1 MDIGEYL
8 RAQLK
13 DSINQQFHIE
23 GDIWLVPCVADY
35 SENDFKP
42 LMRPLTFN
50 TVQESQSNRQGWS
63 ALEDEILL
71 KIVSSRGAK
80 AWSGIAKELNA
91 MIHEGNSI
99 RQGRHCRERWF
110 NHLDP
115 NLVKGNWSEEEDDF
129 IFAQFR
135 KIGSRWS
142 EISKNMK
149 GRTENSVKNRFKSLL
164 RKKGISEEEFEK
176 ECKAQRDVKER
187 NKEEVKI
194 LSYRIEENVSGLD
207 CLLLM
212 SPQIVNYDICDNVE
226 PVVEKKFFVPKT
238 VEIRPITQKLPGIRQ
253 ITNTKEMLRRDA
265 LPEGTPS
272 PSIFLR

>member
-23 GDIWLVPCVADY
+23 GDIWLVPCVANY

-42 LMRPLTFN
+42 LMQPLTCN
-50 TVQESQSNRQGWS
+50 KVQDAQSNRQGWS
-63 ALEDEILL
+63 ALEDEILF

-91 MIHEGNSI
+91 MIHEGNSV

-110 NHLDP
+110 NHIDP
-115 NLVKGNWSEEEDDF
+115 GLVKGNWSEQEDEF
-129 IFAQFR
+129 IFSQFNE
-135 KIGSRWS
+135 IGSRWS
-142 EISKNMK
+142 EISKKMK

-164 RKKGISEEEFEK
+164 RKKGISEEDFEK
-176 ECKAQRDVKER
+176 ECKAQRDGKER
-187 NKEEVKI
+187 MKDEVMI
-194 LSYRIEENVSGLD
+194 LRNRIDENTSGLD

-212 SPQIVNYDICDNVE
+212 SPQIVNFDITDNVE
-226 PVVEKKFFVPKT
+226 PVVEKRFFVPKT

-253 ITNTKEMLRRDA
+253 ITSTKEMLRRDA